1 MDRIRAVEAIPLAA
15 GGAQGAYGAPYG
27 FLVKVTTQ
35 DGLTGWGEADSHPA
49 MLKAVVEG
57 ANHFDGMSGLAAV
70 LVGRDAMDTAGAWQ
84 AMADVTHNIG
94 RDGLTRMAMAAVDI
108 ALWDIAGK
116 AAGKPVHALLG
127 RQQHAGFA
135 WYGTCGLG
143 PTLEATADLAR
154 GLKASGAT
162 AGKFGWVPL
171 GSGSAA
177 DDEAIVATLR
187 ETLGPG
193 FAILIDGGLAF
204 DTERA
209 IARARMMARY
219 GVHWFEEAL
228 APYDR
233 DGYRRLRRVSP
244 VTITA
249 GEMASSA
256 AELIGLIEHGCVD
269 VVQID
274 LARIG
279 ITQGLRVAEAAAR
292 RGVACVNHTYTLGWN
307 SAASLHLMAVIP
319 VVDLFEVQV
328 HANPLRDALT
338 PGQPRLAGGRVQ
350 VPEGPRLGVE
360 PEPAALARFAVVDGG
375 PR

>member
-15 GGAQGAYGAPYG
+15 PGEIGAYGGPYG
-27 FLVKVTTQ
+27 LLVRITTD
-35 DGLTGWGEADSHPA
+35 DGIIGWGEADSHPA
-49 MLKAVVEG
+49 MLKAAIEG

-70 LVGRDAMDTAGAWQ
+70 LTGRDALDIAGAWQ
-84 AMADVTHNIG
+84 AMEDATLNIG
-94 RDGLTRMAMAAVDI
+94 RDGITRMAMAAIDI

-127 RQQHAGFA
+127 TQQHSAFP

-143 PTLEATADLAR
+143 PTLDETAKLAAW
-154 GLKASGAT
+154 LKASGAK
-162 AGKFGWVPL
+162 AGKFGWTPL

-187 ETLGPG
+187 ETLGPDI
-193 FAILIDGGLAF
+193 AILIDGGLAF

-209 IARARMMARY
+209 IARARMMGCY
-219 GVHWFEEAL
+219 GIHWFEEAL

-256 AELIGLIEHGCVD
+256 TELIGLITHGCVD

-274 LARIG
+274 LARTG
-279 ITQGLRVAEAAAR
+279 ITQAMRIAEAAER
-292 RGVACVNHTYTLGWN
+292 HGVACVNHTYTLGWN
-307 SAASLHLMAVIP
+307 TAASLHVMAVIP
-319 VVDLFEVQV
+319 KVDLFEVQV
-328 HANPLRDALT
+328 LPNPLRDSMMRVT
-338 PGQPRLAGGRVQ
+338 PRAESERIH
-350 VPEGPRLGVE
+350 VPDAPGLGVE
-360 PEPAALARFAVVDGG
+360 PDPDALDRYTVRVA
-375 PR
+375 

>member
-1 MDRIRAVEAIPLAA
+1 MDRIRSVEAIALAA
-15 GGAQGAYGAPYG
+15 PGEIGAYGGPYG
-27 FLVKVTTQ
+27 LLVRITTH
-35 DGLTGWGEADSHPA
+35 DGITGWGEADSHPA

-70 LVGRDAMDTAGAWQ
+70 LVGRDARDIAGAWQ
-84 AMADVTHNIG
+84 AMENATLNIG
-94 RDGLTRMAMAAVDI
+94 RDGLTRMAMAAVDL
-108 ALWDIAGK
+108 ALWDIRGK
-116 AAGKPVHALLG
+116 AEDRPVHALLG
-127 RQQHAGFA
+127 TQRHTSFP

-143 PTLEATADLAR
+143 PTLEATAELAR
-154 GLKASGAT
+154 WLKASGAR

-187 ETLGPG
+187 ATLGPEI
-193 FAILIDGGLAF
+193 AILIDGGLAF

-209 IARARMMARY
+209 IARARMMGRY

-228 APYDR
+228 PPYDR

-274 LARIG
+274 LARTG
-279 ITQGLRVAEAAAR
+279 ITQAMRVAEVAAR
-292 RGVACVNHTYTLGWN
+292 HDVACVNHTYTLGWN
-307 SAASLHLMAVIP
+307 TAASLHVMAVIP
-319 VVDLFEVQV
+319 KVDLFEVQV
-328 HANPLRDALT
+328 LPNPLRDSLMRAT
-338 PGQPRLAGGRVQ
+338 PRAVGDRIRVP
-350 VPEGPRLGVE
+350 VGPGLGVE
-360 PEPAALARFAVVDGG
+360 PDPEALARFTVRAG
-375 PR
+375 